1 MNDELPGWFC
11 VYILEQLFCV
21 NLACSYGYLIEEVIM
36 DYATSRGPDHV
47 GPVKVVGPVT
57 KCPGCIGRERILARP
72 LKKIG
77 ERFTHEPCGTT
88 ILVVP
93 VDLGNRPVQAPEQR
107 AVVRHAAAA
116 VRADRQRTVD
126 AIVSY
131 VQGRQSAPN
140 GSI

>member
-1 MNDELPGWFC
+1 
-11 VYILEQLFCV
+11 
-21 NLACSYGYLIEEVIM
+21 M

-93 VDLGNRPVQAPEQR
+93 VDLGDHPVQVVEQR
-107 AVVRHAAAA
+107 VVVRQTAAAI
-116 VRADRQRTVD
+116 RADRQRRVD

-131 VQGRQSAPN
+131 ARGKQHSPN